1 VERAGPTSILVNH
14 VYYSPVGH
22 VVEAMRYARG
32 FHAANPGSEVHVAL
46 SDGAP
51 WELCAGAPW
60 IAGVYRVPVA
70 DPNMCDLS
78 IPEMPREWDY
88 IVDNNLMRLE
98 DEHSEDLVR
107 PDAYEP
113 PARGW
118 EEEATIAY
126 YARADAELLVRR
138 GRGLLFPEMSL
149 PEGLRYDPRA
159 YVTLDVP
166 ARSRAFAER
175 YAHDGPKIC
184 VLPAG
189 SGPAAQYP
197 GPQTWVA
204 ILDALRSRLPRAR
217 FYLTGSRASGRH
229 PNLTT
234 TRYDAVGLARILS
247 SGSSGSSRSS
257 GSATS
262 SGYSGGGGD
271 VVDCYDIGMW
281 NQVALLEACDLVVSP
296 HSGFSFLAMC
306 VGTPWLTISGGNWPE
321 YFFNG
326 VPFYSV
332 LPDNPDYPYVGAYE
346 YDYDGPTIPDMEHER
361 LVARFPDL
369 LDGAAFLLD
378 PATTYEDALRRHRAN
393 VARARIRHDRM
404 PEAMG

>member
-1 VERAGPTSILVNH
+1 VEREGLGERPRAGPTRILVNH

-32 FHAANPGSEVHVAL
+32 FHDANPGSEVHVAL
-46 SDGAP
+46 SDGAA
-51 WELCAGAPW
+51 WDLCAGAPW
-60 IAGVYRVPVA
+60 IAGVYRIPVA
-70 DPNMCDLS
+70 DPQSCDLS

-88 IVDNNLMRLE
+88 VVDNNLMRLE
-98 DEHSEDLVR
+98 DEHSADLVR
-107 PDAYEP
+107 PEAYEP

-126 YARADAELLVRR
+126 YARTDAELLVRR

-149 PEGLRYDPRA
+149 PPGLRYEPRA

-166 ARSRAFAER
+166 AQSRVFAER
-175 YAHDGPKIC
+175 YAHDRAKIC

-197 GPQTWVA
+197 GPGTWVA
-204 ILDALRSRLPRAR
+204 ILDALGERFPGAR
-217 FYLTGSRASGRH
+217 FYLTGTRAAGRH
-229 PNLTT
+229 PHLTT
-234 TRYDAVGLARILS
+234 TRYDAGALARILS
-247 SGSSGSSRSS
+247 F
-257 GSATS
+257 
-262 SGYSGGGGD
+262 GGD
-271 VVDCYDIGMW
+271 VVDCCDIGLW
-281 NQVALLEACDLVVSP
+281 NQVALLEACDLLVSP

-361 LVARFPDL
+361 LLARVPDL
-369 LDGAAFLLD
+369 LGGAAFLLD
-378 PATTYEDALRRHRAN
+378 PATTYEDALHRHRAN

-404 PEAMG
+404 PEVVG

>member
-1 VERAGPTSILVNH
+1 MTGMTSILVNH

-22 VVEAMRYARG
+22 VVEAIRYARR
-32 FHAANPGSEVHVAL
+32 FHCANAGSRVSVAL

-60 IAGVYRVPVA
+60 IAGVFRVPVA
-70 DPNMCDLS
+70 DPRSCDLS
-78 IPEMPREWDY
+78 IPEMPRVWDY
-88 IVDNNLMRLE
+88 VVDNNLMRLE
-98 DEHSEDLVR
+98 DERPDVLVR
-107 PDAYEP
+107 PDGYEP

-126 YARADAELLVRR
+126 YARTDAELLVRR
-138 GRGLLFPEMSL
+138 GRGVLFPEMSL
-149 PEGLRYDPRA
+149 PDGLRYDRHA
-159 YVTLDVP
+159 YLTLDVP
-166 ARSRAFAER
+166 RQYRAFAER
-175 YAHDGPKIC
+175 YAVHDGPKIC

-197 GPQTWVA
+197 EPQSWVA
-204 ILDALRSRLPRAR
+204 ILDALREKFAGAR
-217 FYLTGSRASGRH
+217 FYLTGRRAIGRH
-229 PNLTT
+229 ADLTT
-234 TRYDAVGLARILS
+234 TRYDAGGLARILS
-247 SGSSGSSRSS
+247 SG
-257 GSATS
+257 
-262 SGYSGGGGD
+262 D
-271 VVDCYDIGMW
+271 IVDCYDIGLW
-281 NQVALLEACDLVVSP
+281 NQVALLQACDLLVSP

-346 YDYDGPTIPDMEHER
+346 YDYAGPTIPDMEHEH
-361 LVARFPDL
+361 LLARIPDVL
-369 LDGAAFLLD
+369 EGASFLLD
-378 PATTYEDALRRHRAN
+378 PATSYGDAMRRHRAN

-404 PEAMG
+404 PKATRPSRTVGAA

>member
-1 VERAGPTSILVNH
+1 VEPGGLAERGGTTSILVNH

-22 VVEAMRYARG
+22 VVEALRYAKG
-32 FHAANPGSEVHVAL
+32 FHDANPGSEVHVAV

-70 DPNMCDLS
+70 DPQSCDLS

-98 DEHSEDLVR
+98 DEHSDELVR
-107 PDAYEP
+107 PEAYMAPE
-113 PARGW
+113 RGW

-126 YARADAELLVRR
+126 YARADAELRVRR

-149 PEGLRYDPRA
+149 PDGLRYDPRA

-166 ARSRAFAER
+166 GPSRAFAER

-184 VLPAG
+184 ILPAG

-197 GPQTWVA
+197 GPRSWVA
-204 ILDALRSRLPRAR
+204 ILGALRERFPRAR
-217 FYLTGSRASGRH
+217 FYLTGTRSTGRH
-229 PNLTT
+229 RHLTT
-234 TRYDAVGLARILS
+234 TRYDAGALARVLS
-247 SGSSGSSRSS
+247 SGD
-257 GSATS
+257 
-262 SGYSGGGGD
+262 D
-271 VVDCYDIGMW
+271 VVDCYDIGLW
-281 NQVALLEACDLVVSP
+281 NQIALLEACDLLVSP
-296 HSGFSFLAMC
+296 HSGFSFLGLC
-306 VGTPWLTISGGNWPE
+306 VRTPWLAISGGNWPE

-332 LPDNPDYPYVGAYE
+332 LPDNPEYPYVGAYE
-346 YDYDGPTIPDMEHER
+346 YDYDGPTIPDMQHER
-361 LVARFPDL
+361 LLARIPDL

-378 PATTYEDALRRHRAN
+378 PAITYEDALSRHRAN
-393 VARARIRHDRM
+393 VAGARIRHDRM
-404 PEAMG
+404 PQVTG